1 MSRPLRIEYPD
12 AWYHVMNRGRRHEEI
27 FLDSRDYQA
36 FIDLLKA
43 VSEMFN
49 AQIAAYALMPNHY
62 HLLLRTPEGN
72 INRIMRHVGGV
83 YTQIFNRRHD
93 HDGQLF
99 RGRYKTI
106 LVDEDEYL
114 LGLVHYIHHNPLKS
128 GMVKTLEEYEWI
140 SHRGYLSDDDAWAWL
155 YREPVLKEFSNR
167 LDEAS
172 NGYRRFMAQDDDER
186 VERAFSRMN
195 LPAILGGKE
204 FIRKIKDRFFTA
216 KANREVPTAKL
227 LASSAQEIMTA
238 VLTVYEVEEETLIIS
253 RRGSTNEPRDVAIY
267 LLRTLCGLPLQ
278 KIAEILAVRTYSTV
292 STTLTR
298 VQRRLA
304 EDEEFKNRVEKVRAV
319 LKKSQR
325 EI

>member
-1 MSRPLRIEYPD
+1 MARPLRIEYPD

-27 FLDSRDYQA
+27 FLDFRDYQA

-43 VSEMFN
+43 VSVMFN

-83 YTQIFNRRHD
+83 YTQTFNRRHG

-99 RGRYKTI
+99 RGRYKAI

-114 LGLVHYIHHNPLKS
+114 LGLVRYIHHNPLKA
-128 GMVKTLEEYEWI
+128 GMVKTLEEYDWI
-140 SHRGYLSDDDAWAWL
+140 SHRGYLFDDEAWVWL

-167 LDEAS
+167 LDEAR

-195 LPAILGGKE
+195 LPAFLGGKE
-204 FIRKIKDRFFTA
+204 FISKIKERFFLA
-216 KANREVPTAKL
+216 KTNREVPTAKH
-227 LASSAQEIMTA
+227 LAPSGREIMTA
-238 VLTVYEVEEETLIIS
+238 VLSVYEVKEPKLFIS

-267 LLRTLCGLPLQ
+267 LLRTLCGQPLQ
-278 KIAEILAVRTYSTV
+278 KIAEFLSVRNYSTV

-298 VQRRLA
+298 VERRIVDDA
-304 EDEEFKNRVEKVRAV
+304 EFVNKLEKVRAV

-325 EI
+325 ET